1 MISWSNAKSISP
13 IFSPLVFVNVHPSS
27 SLFKESWYKRV
38 NSATRSTPLAYV
50 ENLMNPPSLSL
61 SRDKRRIVVVDPE
74 KLRVARRIAHT
85 PALAR
90 QSLISFSWKR
100 KQPPPPRTLYSVHIL
115 KHDRLQ
121 RAAIMYYAFAIVKR
135 VRAPLR
141 ALRAPR
147 LSEPAWRSRA
157 CSYWC
162 STTRA
167 CVLYVCIHFLQGEKK
182 EREREEVKW
191 ARKDCSDDAV
201 AVAFPKLLFLN
212 FFLSF
217 PLSFLH
223 SHSEVGATRIRRSR
237 ETY

>member
-27 SLFKESWYKRV
+27 SLFKASWYKRV
-38 NSATRSTPLAYV
+38 DSATTPLAYV
-50 ENLMNPPSLSL
+50 ENLMNPLSLSL

-147 LSEPAWRSRA
+147 LSEPVWRSRA

-217 PLSFLH
+217 PLSFLR
-223 SHSEVGATRIRRSR
+223 SYSEVEGTRIRRSR

>member
-1 MISWSNAKSISP
+1 MISWSNTKSISP

-100 KQPPPPRTLYSVHIL
+100 KHPPPPPGRYIPYTSLNMTACS
-115 KHDRLQ
+115 
-121 RAAIMYYAFAIVKR
+121 
-135 VRAPLR
+135 
-141 ALRAPR
+141 APR
-147 LSEPAWRSRA
+147 SCIMHLPSWSA
-157 CSYWC
+157 
-162 STTRA
+162 
-167 CVLYVCIHFLQGEKK
+167 YVRHSAHC
-182 EREREEVKW
+182 
-191 ARKDCSDDAV
+191 A
-201 AVAFPKLLFLN
+201 LL
-212 FFLSF
+212 
-217 PLSFLH
+217 
-223 SHSEVGATRIRRSR
+223 G
-237 ETY
+237 